1 MQLPE
6 FLSYFPDY
14 DAENDGWVATCPAHN
29 DSHPSLRVAVT
40 PDGKALLKCRAGC
53 DTSAVLAAAGLS
65 FTDLEGI
72 TDLDAVPT
80 VQNKTP
86 ANDSA
91 RGMVAAQAYGWA
103 ATLTAIAPY
112 GDPVCDLLRDRF
124 GIDPAN
130 LTVADAEALGIGY
143 EDGRLMVVA
152 RTADGRVAF
161 VQGRAVDPTDPVR
174 WKGLANPSGGHWDA
188 AGFVGKV
195 TGDRAVIVCEGPS
208 DALCVAALNEYDAI
222 AIRGAS
228 QGRRI
233 TELAGA
239 LKGRTVYVAG
249 DGDNAGRKFNRLV
262 IDALKGVAASV
273 SAVPVPD
280 GQDLGDVR
288 ANAPEGFS
296 EALHDLIEGSTVSAP
311 TGLTDIEL
319 AEYAYR
325 TQFAGRLAFSRTQ
338 GWRYFPEDGAHWIH
352 DVDGDEVRRRVQRLL
367 RTLLDGAEND
377 RQRMN
382 LGSTAKRNNVV
393 SAMESLDETNYAG
406 GWDEAE
412 HLLAAPNGVIDLR
425 TGELIPGT
433 PDQRLSRA
441 VKIPYNPDAKAP
453 RFERFMSEIFAH
465 DPELPAY
472 VQRLLGYGITG
483 SNAEQ
488 CFAVLVGEG
497 SNGKSTLLTVLREIM
512 GEHAATVPFD
522 MFTVTG
528 KARGGPETEHLVGAR
543 LALASETNRTAV
555 LDSAAIKNATG
566 GEEINVNPKYR
577 KPYSFTPQA
586 LILLATNYKPIIKEQ
601 DAGTWR
607 RVKVLP
613 FTQKFEK
620 DTRLADELR
629 AEYEGILAWLVRGA
643 VEWYRNGLN
652 DPASITEAIEAY
664 RDESDALSGFL
675 PGVLVMDPDR
685 WTSNADLWAA
695 YTEWAEAE
703 GMDAFRRSDTLNK
716 ALLERGKGAIVAKKK
731 GGKRGLA
738 GVVLASVLQEEALAD
753 ASPEIFRHR
762 AEVLR
767 RETNVG

>member
-1 MQLPE
+1 MK
-6 FLSYFPDY
+6 LSEILNHIGGY
-14 DAENDGWVATCPAHN
+14 ATEQHDGTLLTNCPAHA
-29 DSHPSLRVAVT
+29 DSHPSLVIWPGT
-40 PDGKALLKCRAGC
+40 EHTTLTCRAGC
-53 DTSAVLAAAGLS
+53 GFNDILKAAGLRAE
-65 FTDLEGI
+65 DLKGV
-72 TDLDAVPT
+72 DLDEYAPVSSDTNAPASNSARNRIAAAAYLWAT
-80 VQNKTP
+80 NLASDNGHPAKLAREKYGADTTDADALFELGLGAAGENLTFLARTPDGRAAFYQTRSADPDCPKDARWKTAP
-86 ANDSA
+86 NPKDGGRWDSA
-91 RGMVAAQAYGWA
+91 
-103 ATLTAIAPY
+103 
-112 GDPVCDLLRDRF
+112 
-124 GIDPAN
+124 
-130 LTVADAEALGIGY
+130 GY
-143 EDGRLMVVA
+143 VGR
-152 RTADGRVAF
+152 
-161 VQGRAVDPTDPVR
+161 
-174 WKGLANPSGGHWDA
+174 
-188 AGFVGKV
+188 V
-195 TGDRAVIVCEGPS
+195 TGDRPVLVTEGLS
-208 DALCVAALNEYDAI
+208 DAMAVAVLDEFDVV

-228 QGRRI
+228 QGHRI
-233 TELAGA
+233 AELADA
-239 LKGRTVYVAG
+239 LRGRTVYVAG
-249 DGDNAGRKFNRLV
+249 DGDDAGRKFNRLV
-262 IDALKGVAASV
+262 AAALKGVAASV

-280 GQDLGDVR
+280 GQDLGDIR

-296 EALHDLIEGSTVSAP
+296 AALHDLIEGTPMSAP

-338 GWRYFPEDGAHWIH
+338 GWRYFPEGGAHWIH
-352 DVDGDEVRRRVQRLL
+352 DEDGDEVRRRVQRLL
-367 RTLLDGAEND
+367 RSLLDGAEND
-377 RQRMN
+377 RQRMS
-382 LGSTAKRNNVV
+382 LGSTTKRNNVV

-406 GWDEAE
+406 GWDETE

-453 RFERFMSEIFAH
+453 RFERFVSEIFAH

-497 SNGKSTLLTVLREIM
+497 SNGKSTLLTALREIM

-586 LILLATNYKPIIKEQ
+586 LILLATNFKPIIKEQ

-613 FTQKFEK
+613 FLQKFQK

-652 DPASITEAIEAY
+652 DPASVTEAIETY

-738 GVVLASVLQEEALAD
+738 GVVLSSVLKEEALAD
-753 ASPEIFRHR
+753 ASPAIFRHR
-762 AEVLR
+762 AEEVR
-767 RETNVG
+767 RATSVG